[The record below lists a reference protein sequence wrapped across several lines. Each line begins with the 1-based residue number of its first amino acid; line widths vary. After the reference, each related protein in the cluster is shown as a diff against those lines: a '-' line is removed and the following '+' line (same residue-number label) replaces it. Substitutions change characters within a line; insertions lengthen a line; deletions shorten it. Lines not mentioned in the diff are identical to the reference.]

1 MRALNRK
8 LLRDLWHHR
17 GPMLSIAAVV
27 AAATMTVLSMR
38 GTYESLVIARDSYY
52 EQSRFPDIWASLER
66 APESL
71 KSGIQG
77 LDGVSA
83 VDTRVSFMAT
93 VRVEGLEKPATGFFS
108 TIDREDVMLG
118 RLHLRSGRLPGQDER
133 DRVVISEQFAKANE
147 LVEGSTVRAVLNGQ
161 LRELEVLGI
170 GISPEHTYPLAPG
183 SIFPDNQTYGVFW
196 MGRNALSELADMEGA
211 FNQVALT
218 MQAGAKEAHVIS
230 ELDAILKPYGGLGA
244 HGRDLQV
251 SHQFLESELSQN
263 RTTGTF
269 IPAVFL
275 AVVAF
280 LLNMVLR
287 RLIATQ
293 RQEIAVLKA
302 FGYTNADVGSFYLR
316 MALFAVFLGAA
327 IGSVV
332 GYWLGDMMV
341 ELYTEFFVFPDLQ
354 YRLSGWLLSFAFVI
368 SALAAGIGAMA
379 GVRQAVSL
387 PPAEAMRPQAP
398 ASFRPGIFERIGF
411 ARFLSSSMRMVLR
424 NIERQ
429 PVKSIFSAIG
439 VSFSVAILVVGMFLF
454 DGIDYMMDLQFNR
467 IQREDLSVSFERPVS
482 PSVLYELQSLEGVS
496 EAEIWRS
503 VPARLISGHRRKEV
517 GITGRHLDDDLRRI
531 IKEDGLMV
539 RLPAEGL
546 VISRFLADAL
556 QVEAGSILDV
566 EVLIGQRPVRQVAI
580 QEVVDD
586 FLGVSAFMEIDALHR
601 LAGGIRSVNGANLKV
616 EAGRRESV
624 SRALADVP
632 AVADVSSPRAM
643 YESFRKQMDEGFAIG
658 VFFLVLFS
666 SIIALA
672 VIYNGARISLS
683 ERGRELASLR
693 VLGFSKQEVALLLFS
708 EQGLITLI
716 AIPIG
721 WALGYWLA
729 FAMVQSLITE
739 TYRIPFVVD
748 SGTYLASAAMTVLA
762 ALLSSWVVRR
772 RLNRYDLI
780 SVLKTRD

>member
-170 GISPEHTYPLAPG
+170 GISPEHTNPLAPG

-263 RTTGTF
+263 R
-269 IPAVFL
+269 PLLL
-275 AVVAF
+275 A
-280 LLNMVLR
+280 
-287 RLIATQ
+287 LIH
-293 RQEIAVLKA
+293 VC
-302 FGYTNADVGSFYLR
+302 
-316 MALFAVFLGAA
+316 
-327 IGSVV
+327 
-332 GYWLGDMMV
+332 
-341 ELYTEFFVFPDLQ
+341 LQ
-354 YRLSGWLLSFAFVI
+354 Y
-368 SALAAGIGAMA
+368 
-379 GVRQAVSL
+379 
-387 PPAEAMRPQAP
+387 
-398 ASFRPGIFERIGF
+398 
-411 ARFLSSSMRMVLR
+411 
-424 NIERQ
+424 
-429 PVKSIFSAIG
+429 
-439 VSFSVAILVVGMFLF
+439 
-454 DGIDYMMDLQFNR
+454 
-467 IQREDLSVSFERPVS
+467 
-482 PSVLYELQSLEGVS
+482 
-496 EAEIWRS
+496 
-503 VPARLISGHRRKEV
+503 
-517 GITGRHLDDDLRRI
+517 
-531 IKEDGLMV
+531 
-539 RLPAEGL
+539 
-546 VISRFLADAL
+546 
-556 QVEAGSILDV
+556 
-566 EVLIGQRPVRQVAI
+566 
-580 QEVVDD
+580 
-586 FLGVSAFMEIDALHR
+586 
-601 LAGGIRSVNGANLKV
+601 
-616 EAGRRESV
+616 
-624 SRALADVP
+624 
-632 AVADVSSPRAM
+632 
-643 YESFRKQMDEGFAIG
+643 
-658 VFFLVLFS
+658 
-666 SIIALA
+666 
-672 VIYNGARISLS
+672 
-683 ERGRELASLR
+683 
-693 VLGFSKQEVALLLFS
+693 
-708 EQGLITLI
+708 
-716 AIPIG
+716 
-721 WALGYWLA
+721 
-729 FAMVQSLITE
+729 
-739 TYRIPFVVD
+739 
-748 SGTYLASAAMTVLA
+748 
-762 ALLSSWVVRR
+762 
-772 RLNRYDLI
+772 
-780 SVLKTRD
+780 

>member
-1 MRALNRK
+1 
-8 LLRDLWHHR
+8 
-17 GPMLSIAAVV
+17 
-27 AAATMTVLSMR
+27 
-38 GTYESLVIARDSYY
+38 
-52 EQSRFPDIWASLER
+52 
-66 APESL
+66 
-71 KSGIQG
+71 
-77 LDGVSA
+77 
-83 VDTRVSFMAT
+83 
-93 VRVEGLEKPATGFFS
+93 
-108 TIDREDVMLG
+108 
-118 RLHLRSGRLPGQDER
+118 
-133 DRVVISEQFAKANE
+133 
-147 LVEGSTVRAVLNGQ
+147 
-161 LRELEVLGI
+161 
-170 GISPEHTYPLAPG
+170 
-183 SIFPDNQTYGVFW
+183 
-196 MGRNALSELADMEGA
+196 
-211 FNQVALT
+211 
-218 MQAGAKEAHVIS
+218 
-230 ELDAILKPYGGLGA
+230 
-244 HGRDLQV
+244 
-251 SHQFLESELSQN
+251 
-263 RTTGTF
+263 
-269 IPAVFL
+269 
-275 AVVAF
+275 
-280 LLNMVLR
+280 
-287 RLIATQ
+287 
-293 RQEIAVLKA
+293 
-302 FGYTNADVGSFYLR
+302 
-316 MALFAVFLGAA
+316 
-327 IGSVV
+327 
-332 GYWLGDMMV
+332 
-341 ELYTEFFVFPDLQ
+341 
-354 YRLSGWLLSFAFVI
+354 
-368 SALAAGIGAMA
+368 
-379 GVRQAVSL
+379 
-387 PPAEAMRPQAP
+387 
-398 ASFRPGIFERIGF
+398 
-411 ARFLSSSMRMVLR
+411 
-424 NIERQ
+424 
-429 PVKSIFSAIG
+429 
-439 VSFSVAILVVGMFLF
+439 
-454 DGIDYMMDLQFNR
+454 
-467 IQREDLSVSFERPVS
+467 
-482 PSVLYELQSLEGVS
+482 
-496 EAEIWRS
+496 
-503 VPARLISGHRRKEV
+503 
-517 GITGRHLDDDLRRI
+517 
-531 IKEDGLMV
+531 MV